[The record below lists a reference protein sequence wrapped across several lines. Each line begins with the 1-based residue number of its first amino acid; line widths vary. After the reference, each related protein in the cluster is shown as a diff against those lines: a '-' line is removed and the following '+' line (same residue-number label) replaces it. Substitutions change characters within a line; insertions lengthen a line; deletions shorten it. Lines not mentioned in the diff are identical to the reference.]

1 MFNMEITNSCAS
13 VPQQRA
19 TLWRCGQC
27 NSFVSI
33 HSVFVL
39 DEALCPAC
47 GFVQLELCG
56 TFDNV
61 LGKQVADA

>member
-1 MFNMEITNSCAS
+1 MLNMEIKNSCAP
-13 VPQQRA
+13 VPQQHA
-19 TLWRCGQC
+19 TLWRCDQC

-56 TFDNV
+56 TFDNT
-61 LGKQVADA
+61 LGLAFADA

>member
-1 MFNMEITNSCAS
+1 MFDTEITNSCAS

-19 TLWRCGQC
+19 TLWRCDRC

-56 TFDNV
+56 TFDNT
-61 LGKQVADA
+61 LGLAFADA